1 MNVYTCIDVYWERS
15 KRKRKKKYFS
25 MSIAKNKNK
34 NIYNA
39 LIVNVKSDDD
49 DDDNTFLY
57 TSIPWKIKRKG
68 KFVKRECFAL
78 VYLLLEAA
86 ITTTTM

>member
-1 MNVYTCIDVYWERS
+1 MFIENAVRGKE
-15 KRKRKKKYFS
+15 KKYFS

-57 TSIPWKIKRKG
+57 TSIP
-68 KFVKRECFAL
+68 
-78 VYLLLEAA
+78 
-86 ITTTTM
+86 

>member
-1 MNVYTCIDVYWERS
+1 MYTHVQMFIENAVRGKE
-15 KRKRKKKYFS
+15 KKYFS

-57 TSIPWKIKRKG
+57 TSIP
-68 KFVKRECFAL
+68 
-78 VYLLLEAA
+78 
-86 ITTTTM
+86 